1 MEQKDFL
8 MREIEKIGLF
18 LQLIFDKLRG
28 KDVSY
33 NLILEKQFEDI
44 KIQLLDET
52 GFNLEVF
59 LSLKES
65 EVAEYIAQFHGFNA
79 ANIELLADV
88 LKEMGEKSSLKN
100 YSGSALKLYDL
111 CNSLD
116 KTFSFE
122 REAKIHE
129 LKNSYPY

>member
-28 KDVSY
+28 KEVSY
-33 NLILEKQFEDI
+33 ALQLERQFEEA
-44 KIQLLDET
+44 KAQLLNET

-59 LSLKES
+59 LSLQEN
-65 EVAEYIAQFHGFNA
+65 ETAQYMSQFRGFNA

-88 LKEMGEKSSLKN
+88 LCEMATQASSAN
-100 YSGSALKLYDL
+100 YFAGALCLYEL
-111 CNSLD
+111 CNRTD

-122 REAKIHE
+122 REHKIE
-129 LKNSYPY
+129 EIKKRI